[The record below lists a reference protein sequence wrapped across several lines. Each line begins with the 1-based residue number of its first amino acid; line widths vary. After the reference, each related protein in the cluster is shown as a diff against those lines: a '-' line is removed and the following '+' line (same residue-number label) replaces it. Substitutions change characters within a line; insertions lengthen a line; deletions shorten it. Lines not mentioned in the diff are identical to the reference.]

1 MRFFP
6 GLPLLVAVAGV
17 LISPALREPLPALVA
32 EQPGLGAARPHAAGW
47 ARNKPSA
54 LPVHLASAA
63 AAPRHQAPLAQAGTP
78 APAATETAPDTY
90 ELWRRWLRLVEK
102 QLYQQIPIANALLA
116 ESLRSEGGAEI
127 YQEIAGLLRDA
138 GLSYAVRAQLV
149 DLLGE
154 IATPEALALLL
165 ELAGQGM
172 ESPMYAPALN
182 SLSHI
187 GENRWGGRFHEELS
201 PLLEEA
207 WKTADDRDWPYL
219 VAVTRAIV
227 GIGAPSGIGL
237 MLDTL
242 AGKSA
247 DPASSDTG
255 RSKRLAAFTETPK
268 VVNPAAVPVMRQAV
282 TGSSL
287 PSPKSSPGA
296 GTSLP
301 ALASATAPPP
311 APATTSPAPTAP
323 ATESPA
329 ATAPTTPPAT
339 ETPAPNPTDKD
350 ATKLPPPGAPAEAD
364 PFFSIAANGTPG
376 TLQPN
381 GLGRFSVTSGKS
393 PVAGTE
399 PTPGRQGQSTLI
411 PIVIAGLENI
421 GSGDAATAIN
431 DIAETFPE
439 AKDYMTQEPSEMPTG
454 RTMPPDPGNP
464 PPIDPVSPDFR
475 DSAPGAAIRP

>member
-1 MRFFP
+1 MRFLP
-6 GLPLLVAVAGV
+6 GLPLLVVGV
-17 LISPALREPLPALVA
+17 LISPALREPLPALAA
-32 EQPGLGAARPHAAGW
+32 EQPGLSAVRPQASGW
-47 ARNKPSA
+47 TRNKPSA
-54 LPVHLASAA
+54 LPVHLPSAT
-63 AAPRHQAPLAQAGTP
+63 AAPRRQAAPPAQAGTP

-165 ELAGQGM
+165 DLAGQGM

-207 WKTADDRDWPYL
+207 WKTADERDWPYL

-301 ALASATAPPP
+301 ALASATTPPP
-311 APATTSPAPTAP
+311 ALATTSPAPPPAAEPPATAAP
-323 ATESPA
+323 A
-329 ATAPTTPPAT
+329 TPPAT
-339 ETPAPNPTDKD
+339 ETPAPSPADKA

-364 PFFSIAANGTPG
+364 TSFSIAANEAPG

-381 GLGRFSVTSGKS
+381 GLGRFSVGSGKS
-393 PVAGTE
+393 AVAGTE
-399 PTPGRQGQSTLI
+399 PTPGPQGQSTLM

-421 GSGDAATAIN
+421 GSGDATAAIS
-431 DIAETFPE
+431 DIAEAFPE
-439 AKDYMTQEPSEMPTG
+439 AKDYMAQEPSEMPTG
-454 RTMPPDPGNP
+454 RTMPPELGD
-464 PPIDPVSPDFR
+464 V
-475 DSAPGAAIRP
+475 APGAAIRP